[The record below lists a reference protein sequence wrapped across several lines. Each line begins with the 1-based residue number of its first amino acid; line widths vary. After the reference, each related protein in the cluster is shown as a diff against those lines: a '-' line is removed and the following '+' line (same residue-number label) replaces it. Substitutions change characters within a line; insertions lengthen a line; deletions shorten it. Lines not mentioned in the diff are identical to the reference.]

1 MTGGSHIHPDK
12 YLGVACADC
21 PRGRCY
27 SGPKTRGR
35 GCLKGYKAS
44 IKRIKSGSQKL
55 KINFDSLLGG
65 PYGENSRTFVD
76 EIVMFTRKKA
86 PLIGVQSW
94 KDVKDTVKI
103 AIVEDMLVSQVF
115 CLAKCYEFSICIYC
129 SICLSIQTENL
140 GLR

>member
-1 MTGGSHIHPDK
+1 MTGGSHIHLDK
-12 YLGVACADC
+12 YLGIAWADR

-35 GCLKGYKAS
+35 GCLKGYKAA

-76 EIVMFTRKKA
+76 EIVMFTRKKG
-86 PLIGVQSW
+86 PTYRS
-94 KDVKDTVKI
+94 
-103 AIVEDMLVSQVF
+103 AILEGCEGHCENSNSRRHAGKSSVLFSQML
-115 CLAKCYEFSICIYC
+115 
-129 SICLSIQTENL
+129 
-140 GLR
+140 